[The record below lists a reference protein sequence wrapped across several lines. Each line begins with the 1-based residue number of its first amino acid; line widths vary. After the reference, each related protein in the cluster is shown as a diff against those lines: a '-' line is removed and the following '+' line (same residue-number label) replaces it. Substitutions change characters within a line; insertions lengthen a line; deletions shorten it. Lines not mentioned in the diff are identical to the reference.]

1 MKKNMQCQGLKHL
14 HLNFSTVFGDHCN
27 ILLKIVAIIRNNII
41 IIVTQMLRQLQLLEI
56 RTDSISLYDK

>member
-27 ILLKIVAIIRNNII
+27 ILLKIVAINSKQHNNNNCNSEVMAVTIIRNKN
-41 IIVTQMLRQLQLLEI
+41 RQHLFV
-56 RTDSISLYDK
+56 